1 VKQTRFELWRPWLL
15 AAAAYLFMAAVFAWP
30 LPAHLTQAV
39 WGDRFDAWTTLWLM
53 GHLGQGS
60 GMGQTTEILFP
71 IGYEMWSFGHVGV
84 QFLGLPLLAM
94 GVSLTTTYNLL
105 MLASLAGSGLAG
117 HAVGRHLSG
126 SHWGGL
132 AAGSLFAFCPM
143 IYGEMGAG
151 CLELVAA
158 FTLPLVLLAA
168 LRLLDKPTWQRAAW
182 LCGSLLLA
190 GPLNWYYL
198 AFSALLLVGLGS
210 WRATQGG
217 QTRWPG
223 LAWMAAACALAMALL
238 SPLVLQARQETP
250 SRPPLDAQ
258 VLTEQAALDAQAV
271 SDGTRP
277 LMTLD
282 EQTLLLAD
290 SMQVLVNSTTLKS
303 WSELR
308 FPSNPLESTP
318 GLLAVAMG
326 IWGIWAA
333 GRPGRPWTI
342 LALAFCV
349 LTLGPYP
356 RWNADLPMAQW
367 SQTWPLPYLALYNEM
382 PFFSKVYRPY
392 RLGLLAVLCM
402 SALAATGIGR
412 RPKSWVLAPVLALLA
427 CTQPH
432 WRADTVDGERKSG
445 RSLASTAVSSA
456 YLELADLPPGAVIE
470 LPLHHQPLSTLVAR
484 QQFAQLTHG
493 KPLLNCNQL
502 IRRTDL
508 WRFRSYVAEHP
519 WLEQVLGRPRRSDPL
534 EITPQ
539 DWQDLHQQG
548 FRYIVAHPGV
558 PVEPAHLGKQAGQ
571 RDDLLLEPMWSLLQ
585 GRALLVNAGDT
596 VVYAIPEQ
604 VEQEDLGAWSALPEH
619 KTLTLSDTPQTL
631 SATQVSL
638 WLHGDG
644 TLEINVDKPE
654 PTHPTQILS
663 EGTWW
668 HISLPP
674 NAKLTGSG
682 TFVLHGV
689 QTLSPADGGP
699 VAADREPEA
708 AKPSP
713 DVAGD

>member
-1 VKQTRFELWRPWLL
+1 MKQTRFELWRPWLL

-367 SQTWPLPYLALYNEM
+367 SQTWPLLGALQRDALLLQGLPALSLGFAGGALYECTG
-382 PFFSKVYRPY
+382 SHRH
-392 RLGLLAVLCM
+392 RT
-402 SALAATGIGR
+402 SA
-412 RPKSWVLAPVLALLA
+412 
-427 CTQPH
+427 
-432 WRADTVDGERKSG
+432 
-445 RSLASTAVSSA
+445 
-456 YLELADLPPGAVIE
+456 
-470 LPLHHQPLSTLVAR
+470 
-484 QQFAQLTHG
+484 
-493 KPLLNCNQL
+493 
-502 IRRTDL
+502 
-508 WRFRSYVAEHP
+508 
-519 WLEQVLGRPRRSDPL
+519 QVLGARSSLGPVGVHSAPLESRHCGWRAQKRAQPGLDSGLKCLPGACRSSPRRS
-534 EITPQ
+534 
-539 DWQDLHQQG
+539 H
-548 FRYIVAHPGV
+548 
-558 PVEPAHLGKQAGQ
+558 
-571 RDDLLLEPMWSLLQ
+571 
-585 GRALLVNAGDT
+585 
-596 VVYAIPEQ
+596 
-604 VEQEDLGAWSALPEH
+604 
-619 KTLTLSDTPQTL
+619 
-631 SATQVSL
+631 
-638 WLHGDG
+638 
-644 TLEINVDKPE
+644 
-654 PTHPTQILS
+654 
-663 EGTWW
+663 
-668 HISLPP
+668 
-674 NAKLTGSG
+674 
-682 TFVLHGV
+682 
-689 QTLSPADGGP
+689 
-699 VAADREPEA
+699 
-708 AKPSP
+708 
-713 DVAGD
+713 